1 MIKRLLTPLAGMM
14 LAAIIAA
21 PLSPVQAQD
30 YPTNPVTVIVP
41 FAAGGPTDTVTR
53 LVAESM
59 SKTLGQQVIVE
70 NVGGAGGTLGAARA
84 AKAEPDGYTL
94 LLHHIGMATSA
105 TLYRKLPYDPKTAFA
120 PIGLVTEVPMILVA
134 RKDFPANNLQELI
147 AYVKEHK
154 DEVTYA
160 NAGVGAASHLCGMLF
175 MQAIETPLTTV
186 PYKGTGPAMTDLL
199 GGQVDFM
206 CDQSTNT
213 TGQIKAGEVK
223 AYGVFADQRLGNL
236 PDLPT
241 VKEGGLG
248 GLDFAI
254 WHGLYAPA
262 GTPEAIVSKLSDA
275 LKVALADPKVVERF
289 AELGTAPVPADQA
302 TPAALQEKLLAEID
316 RWKPVIEKAGEYA
329 D

>member
-1 MIKRLLTPLAGMM
+1 MRLMTSLAVLAGIFSAS
-14 LAAIIAA
+14 LTAAE
-21 PLSPVQAQD
+21 AQD
-30 YPTNPVTVIVP
+30 YPTDPITVIVP
-41 FAAGGPTDTVTR
+41 FSAGGPTDTVTR

-59 SKTLGQQVIVE
+59 QKTLGQQIVVE

-120 PIGLVTEVPMILVA
+120 PIGLVTEVPMTLVA
-134 RKDFPANNLQELI
+134 RKDLPPNNLQELI
-147 AYVKEHK
+147 TYVKENK
-154 DEVTYA
+154 DTVTYA

-175 MQAIETPLTTV
+175 MQAIETQLTTV

-206 CDQSTNT
+206 CDQTTNT

-223 AYGVFADQRLGNL
+223 AYGVFADERVAAL
-236 PDLPT
+236 PDVPT
-241 VKEGGLG
+241 VKEAGLEG
-248 GLDFAI
+248 QSFGI

-262 GTPEAIVSKLSDA
+262 GTSPDIVA
-275 LKVALADPKVVERF
+275 ALADALVQALADENVAQRF
-289 AELGTAPVPADQA
+289 AELGTAPVPPEDA
-302 TPAALQEKLLAEID
+302 TPQALQDKLLAEID
-316 RWKPVIEKAGEYA
+316 RWKPVIEEAGVFVE
-329 D
+329 

>member
-1 MIKRLLTPLAGMM
+1 MRLMTSLAALAGIF
-14 LAAIIAA
+14 AVSI
-21 PLSPVQAQD
+21 STTQAQD
-30 YPTNPVTVIVP
+30 YPTNPITVIVP

-59 SKTLGQQVIVE
+59 SKTLGQQVVVE
-70 NVGGAGGTLGAARA
+70 NVGGAGGTLGAGRA
-84 AKAEPDGYTL
+84 ADAEPDGYTL

-105 TLYRKLPYDPKTAFA
+105 TLYRKLPYDPKTSFA
-120 PIGLVTEVPMILVA
+120 PVGLVTEVPMILVA

-147 AYVKEHK
+147 TYVKDHK

-175 MQAIETPLTTV
+175 MQAIATPMTTV

-199 GGQVDFM
+199 GGQVDLL

-213 TGQIKAGEVK
+213 TGQIKGGEIK

-236 PDLPT
+236 PDIPT
-241 VKEGGLG
+241 VKEGGLE
-248 GLDFAI
+248 GLSFGI

-262 GTPEAIVSKLSDA
+262 GTPEPIVAKLSEA
-275 LKVALADPKVVERF
+275 LKVAIADPKVVQRF

-302 TPAALQEKLLAEID
+302 TPAALQQKVLSEID